1 MNMVFGSEE
10 ILEAL
15 RETAFRLEWKGEV
28 EILLVGG
35 VAAMLTHEL
44 PADRVTQDC
53 DIMNF
58 SPHQAQSAVLQ
69 AAGAIAQ
76 IKGLP
81 ENWLNSQVMQFN
93 VLPDGWLSRRKYIC
107 RYGELLIYVASRLDM
122 LCMKFYA
129 NRPQDRED
137 IMEMKPS
144 MEEMAYVRKY
154 LEMLKLPSRLC
165 DLDQVVSAQKLV
177 AAMEGVFGER

>member
-1 MNMVFGSEE
+1 MVFGSEE

-15 RETAFRLEWKGEV
+15 RETAFCLEWKGEV

-58 SPHQAQSAVLQ
+58 SPEQARHAVFDAANKVAQ
-69 AAGAIAQ
+69 A
-76 IKGLP
+76 KGLP
-81 ENWLNSQVMQFN
+81 QNWLNSQAMQLN
-93 VLPDGWLSRRKYIC
+93 VLPDGWRSRRKHIC
-107 RYGELLIYVASRLDM
+107 KYGQLSIYAVSRLDL

-137 IMEMKPS
+137 IMEMKPTS
-144 MEEMAYVRKY
+144 GEMAYVRKY
-154 LEMLKLPSRLC
+154 LDMLRLPARLA

-177 AAMEGVFGER
+177 DAMEGLLDES